1 MWMGSFSSIDWFPV
15 YLSLQV
21 ATLATTVS
29 VAIGIP
35 LAWFLARHAFPGKR
49 LFEALILLPIIL
61 PPTVLGYYLLR
72 AIGRQ
77 SPLGRFIEQTL
88 GIEIIFTWKAAVL
101 ASTIVAIP
109 LVMRAAQ
116 SAFET
121 IDPHLEAAAR
131 TLGRSELAIFFTI
144 TAPLAW
150 RGILAGTVLGF
161 ARAMGEFGA
170 TLMVAGNIPGRT
182 QTLPIA
188 IYDAVQAGR
197 PGAANTL
204 VLLLSLLAVAILV
217 LLGRLSW
224 GNRW

>member
-1 MWMGSFSSIDWFPV
+1 MSVTTDIDWFPV

-21 ATLATTVS
+21 ATLATI
-29 VAIGIP
+29 VAVAFGIP
-35 LAWFLARHAFPGKR
+35 LAWFLARHTFPGKR
-49 LFEALILLPIIL
+49 LLEALILLPIIL

-72 AIGRQ
+72 SIGRQ
-77 SPLGRFIEQTL
+77 SPVGRFIEQTL
-88 GIEIIFTWKAAVL
+88 GVEIIFTWKAAVL
-101 ASTIVAIP
+101 TSTIVAIP

-121 IDPHLEAAAR
+121 VDPTLEAAAR
-131 TLGRSELAIFFTI
+131 TLGRGELSIFFTI

-197 PGAANTL
+197 SATANTL
-204 VLLLSLLAVAILV
+204 VLLLSVLAVGILV

>member
-1 MWMGSFSSIDWFPV
+1 MGALGDVDWFPV

-21 ATLATTVS
+21 ATLATLVS
-29 VAIGIP
+29 CALGVP
-35 LAWFLARHAFPGKR
+35 LAWYLARRTFPGKR
-49 LFEALILLPIIL
+49 LFEAVILLPIIL

-72 AIGRQ
+72 TVGRQ
-77 SPLGRFIEQTL
+77 SPVGRFIEQTL
-88 GIEIIFTWKAAVL
+88 GIDLIFTWKAAVL

-121 IDPHLEAAAR
+121 IDPSLEAAAR
-131 TLGRSELAIFFTI
+131 TLGRSELAVFFTV

-182 QTLPIA
+182 QTLPVA
-188 IYDAVQAGR
+188 IYDQVQAGR
-197 PGAANTL
+197 TEAANTL
-204 VLLLSLLAVAILV
+204 VLLLSVMALAILI
-217 LLGRLSW
+217 LLGRLSI

>member
-1 MWMGSFSSIDWFPV
+1 MDSLTEIDWFPV

-21 ATLATTVS
+21 ATLATLVAVS
-29 VAIGIP
+29 AGIP
-35 LAWFLARHAFPGKR
+35 LAWFLARHQFPGKR
-49 LFEALILLPIIL
+49 LLEALILLPIIL

-77 SPLGRFIEQTL
+77 SALGGFIEGTL
-88 GIEIIFTWKAAVL
+88 GVEIIFTWKAAVL

-121 IDPHLEAAAR
+121 VDPTLEAAAR
-131 TLGRSELAIFFTI
+131 TLGRSELSIFLTI

-197 PGAANTL
+197 PDTANTL
-204 VLLLSLLAVAILV
+204 VLLLSLLAVAVLV

>member
-1 MWMGSFSSIDWFPV
+1 MGSLGDVDWFPV

-21 ATLATTVS
+21 ATLATVVS
-29 VAIGIP
+29 FALGIP
-35 LAWFLARHAFPGKR
+35 LAWYLARHTFPGKR
-49 LFEALILLPIIL
+49 VFEAIILLPIIL

-72 AIGRQ
+72 TVGRQ
-77 SPLGRFIEQTL
+77 SPVGRFIEETL
-88 GIEIIFTWKAAVL
+88 GINLIFTWKAAVL

-121 IDPHLEAAAR
+121 IDPNLEAAAR
-131 TLGRSELAIFFTI
+131 TLGRSELAIFFTV

-188 IYDAVQAGR
+188 IYDQVQAGR
-197 PGAANTL
+197 TDAANTL
-204 VLLLSLLAVAILV
+204 VLLLSVMAVAILI
-217 LLGRLSW
+217 LLGRLSI